1 VTALRK
7 THTSVLAITCSS
19 VFYHSPHAWKKML
32 LKLILIFTIVP
43 FIELSLLIE
52 LGSVIGT
59 LPTILVVVIT
69 GVIGALM
76 ARIAGLSVLFKIQEN
91 LRQGIFPRDE
101 LFDGVLILIGGAFL
115 LTPGL
120 LTDALGFFLLL
131 PLGRS
136 AVKKWLQEILKRR
149 IDSGEIT
156 FWGNDF

>member
-1 VTALRK
+1 
-7 THTSVLAITCSS
+7 
-19 VFYHSPHAWKKML
+19 ML

-69 GVIGALM
+69 GVIGAFM

>member
-1 VTALRK
+1 MCGET
-7 THTSVLAITCSS
+7 
-19 VFYHSPHAWKKML
+19 ML

-69 GVIGALM
+69 GVIGAFM

-136 AVKKWLQEILKRR
+136 AVKRWLQEILKRR

>member
-1 VTALRK
+1 
-7 THTSVLAITCSS
+7 
-19 VFYHSPHAWKKML
+19 ML

-52 LGSVIGT
+52 LGGVIGT

-69 GVIGALM
+69 GVIGAFM
-76 ARIAGLSVLFKIQEN
+76 ARIAGLSVLFKIQES

-131 PLGRS
+131 PPGRS

>member
-1 VTALRK
+1 
-7 THTSVLAITCSS
+7 
-19 VFYHSPHAWKKML
+19 ML

-69 GVIGALM
+69 GIVGACM

-136 AVKKWLQEILKRR
+136 AVKRGFQEILKRR

>member
-1 VTALRK
+1 MCGK
-7 THTSVLAITCSS
+7 T
-19 VFYHSPHAWKKML
+19 ML

-69 GVIGALM
+69 GVIGAFM

-131 PLGRS
+131 PPGRS

>member
-1 VTALRK
+1 
-7 THTSVLAITCSS
+7 
-19 VFYHSPHAWKKML
+19 ML

-52 LGSVIGT
+52 LGSIIGT

-69 GVIGALM
+69 GVIGASM

-136 AVKKWLQEILKRR
+136 AVKRWLQEILKRR

>member
-1 VTALRK
+1 MCGK
-7 THTSVLAITCSS
+7 T
-19 VFYHSPHAWKKML
+19 ML

-52 LGSVIGT
+52 LGSIIGT

-69 GVIGALM
+69 GVIGAFM
-76 ARIAGLSVLFKIQEN
+76 ARLAGLSVLFKIQEN

-120 LTDALGFFLLL
+120 LTDALGFLLLL

-136 AVKKWLQEILKRR
+136 AVKRWLQAILKRR

-156 FWGNDF
+156 FWGNNF

>member
-1 VTALRK
+1 
-7 THTSVLAITCSS
+7 
-19 VFYHSPHAWKKML
+19 ML

-69 GVIGALM
+69 GVIGAFM
-76 ARIAGLSVLFKIQEN
+76 ARIAWLSVLFKIQEN

-136 AVKKWLQEILKRR
+136 AVKRWLQEILKRR

>member
-1 VTALRK
+1 
-7 THTSVLAITCSS
+7 
-19 VFYHSPHAWKKML
+19 ML

-69 GVIGALM
+69 GVIGAFM

-131 PLGRS
+131 PLGLS
-136 AVKKWLQEILKRR
+136 AVKRWLQEILKRR

>member
-1 VTALRK
+1 
-7 THTSVLAITCSS
+7 
-19 VFYHSPHAWKKML
+19 ML

-52 LGSVIGT
+52 LGSAIGT

-69 GVIGALM
+69 GVIGAFM
-76 ARIAGLSVLFKIQEN
+76 TRMAGLSVLFKIQEN

-136 AVKKWLQEILKRR
+136 AVKRWLQEILKQR
-149 IDSGEIT
+149 IDRGEIT
-156 FWGNDF
+156 FWGNNF

>member
-1 VTALRK
+1 
-7 THTSVLAITCSS
+7 
-19 VFYHSPHAWKKML
+19 
-32 LKLILIFTIVP
+32 
-43 FIELSLLIE
+43 
-52 LGSVIGT
+52 
-59 LPTILVVVIT
+59 
-69 GVIGALM
+69 
-76 ARIAGLSVLFKIQEN
+76 LFKIQEN

-136 AVKKWLQEILKRR
+136 AVKRWLQEILKRR

>member
-1 VTALRK
+1 
-7 THTSVLAITCSS
+7 
-19 VFYHSPHAWKKML
+19 ML
-32 LKLILIFTIVP
+32 LKLICIFTIVP

-69 GVIGALM
+69 GVIGAFM

-136 AVKKWLQEILKRR
+136 IVKRWLQEILKRR
-149 IDSGEIT
+149 IDNGEIT

>member
-1 VTALRK
+1 MCGET
-7 THTSVLAITCSS
+7 
-19 VFYHSPHAWKKML
+19 ML

-69 GVIGALM
+69 GVIGAFM

-136 AVKKWLQEILKRR
+136 AVKRWLQETLKRR

>member
-1 VTALRK
+1 MCGQT
-7 THTSVLAITCSS
+7 
-19 VFYHSPHAWKKML
+19 ML
-32 LKLILIFTIVP
+32 LKLILIFTIIP

-69 GVIGALM
+69 GVIGAAM
-76 ARIAGLSVLFKIQEN
+76 ARMAGLSVLFRIQEN

-136 AVKKWLQEILKRR
+136 AVKRWLQEILKRR

>member
-1 VTALRK
+1 
-7 THTSVLAITCSS
+7 
-19 VFYHSPHAWKKML
+19 ML

-69 GVIGALM
+69 GVIGAFM
-76 ARIAGLSVLFKIQEN
+76 ARLAGLSVLFKIQEN

-136 AVKKWLQEILKRR
+136 TVKRGLQEILKKR

-156 FWGNDF
+156 FWGNK

>member
-1 VTALRK
+1 
-7 THTSVLAITCSS
+7 
-19 VFYHSPHAWKKML
+19 ML

-52 LGSVIGT
+52 LGSIIGT

-69 GVIGALM
+69 GVIGAFM
-76 ARIAGLSVLFKIQEN
+76 ARVAGLSVLFKIQEN

-131 PLGRS
+131 PPGRS

>member
-1 VTALRK
+1 
-7 THTSVLAITCSS
+7 
-19 VFYHSPHAWKKML
+19 ML

-52 LGSVIGT
+52 LGGIIGT

-69 GVIGALM
+69 GVIGAFM
-76 ARIAGLSVLFKIQEN
+76 ARLAGFSVLFKIQEN

-101 LFDGVLILIGGAFL
+101 LFDGVLILIGSAFL

-136 AVKKWLQEILKRR
+136 AVKRWLQEILKRR

>member
-1 VTALRK
+1 M
-7 THTSVLAITCSS
+7 SFITQRICGQT
-19 VFYHSPHAWKKML
+19 ML

-69 GVIGALM
+69 GVIGAFM
-76 ARIAGLSVLFKIQEN
+76 ARMAGLSVLFKIQEN

-136 AVKKWLQEILKRR
+136 AVKRWLQEILKRR

>member
-1 VTALRK
+1 
-7 THTSVLAITCSS
+7 
-19 VFYHSPHAWKKML
+19 ML

-59 LPTILVVVIT
+59 LPPILVVVIT
-69 GVIGALM
+69 GVIGAFM

-136 AVKKWLQEILKRR
+136 AVKRWLQEILKRR

>member
-1 VTALRK
+1 
-7 THTSVLAITCSS
+7 
-19 VFYHSPHAWKKML
+19 ML

-69 GVIGALM
+69 GVIGAFM
-76 ARIAGLSVLFKIQEN
+76 ARISGLSVLFKIQDN

-115 LTPGL
+115 LTQGL

-136 AVKKWLQEILKRR
+136 AVKRWLQEILKRR
-149 IDSGEIT
+149 IDSGEVT
-156 FWGNDF
+156 FCGNNF

>member
-1 VTALRK
+1 M
-7 THTSVLAITCSS
+7 SFITQRICGQT
-19 VFYHSPHAWKKML
+19 ML

-69 GVIGALM
+69 GVIGAFM
-76 ARIAGLSVLFKIQEN
+76 ARMAGLSVLFKIQEN

-136 AVKKWLQEILKRR
+136 AVKRWLQEILKRR
-149 IDSGEIT
+149 IDSGDIT

>member
-1 VTALRK
+1 
-7 THTSVLAITCSS
+7 
-19 VFYHSPHAWKKML
+19 ML

-59 LPTILVVVIT
+59 LNTILVVVIT
-69 GVIGALM
+69 GVIGAFM
-76 ARIAGLSVLFKIQEN
+76 ARIAGFSVLFKIQEN

-136 AVKKWLQEILKRR
+136 AVKRWLQEILKRR
-149 IDSGEIT
+149 MDSGEIT

>member
-1 VTALRK
+1 
-7 THTSVLAITCSS
+7 
-19 VFYHSPHAWKKML
+19 ML

-69 GVIGALM
+69 GVIGAFM
-76 ARIAGLSVLFKIQEN
+76 ARMAGLSVLFKIQEN

-120 LTDALGFFLLL
+120 FTDALGFSLLL

-136 AVKKWLQEILKRR
+136 AVKRWLQEILKRR

>member
-1 VTALRK
+1 
-7 THTSVLAITCSS
+7 
-19 VFYHSPHAWKKML
+19 ML

-69 GVIGALM
+69 GVIGAFM
-76 ARIAGLSVLFKIQEN
+76 ARMAGLSVLFKIQEN

-136 AVKKWLQEILKRR
+136 AVKRWLQEILKHR

>member
-1 VTALRK
+1 
-7 THTSVLAITCSS
+7 
-19 VFYHSPHAWKKML
+19 ML

-52 LGSVIGT
+52 LGGVIGT

-69 GVIGALM
+69 GVIGAYM

-131 PLGRS
+131 PRGRS
-136 AVKKWLQEILKRR
+136 AVKRWLQEILKRR
-149 IDSGEIT
+149 IDSGEVT

>member
-1 VTALRK
+1 
-7 THTSVLAITCSS
+7 
-19 VFYHSPHAWKKML
+19 ML

-52 LGSVIGT
+52 LGSIIGT

-69 GVIGALM
+69 GVIGAFM

-136 AVKKWLQEILKRR
+136 AVKRWLQEILKRR